1 MTFLFFL
8 ASGIGVLLPYM
19 TIHMKSL
26 GITVEEIGIIYGVVP
41 FFAILAPS
49 AMGMI
54 ADKLGNFKVINI
66 YLSVI
71 FYSNRRTIIPAVK
84 NIRDV

>member
-1 MTFLFFL
+1 M
-8 ASGIGVLLPYM
+8 GVLIPFM
-19 TIHMKSL
+19 TIHLKSL
-26 GITVEEIGIIYGVVP
+26 GITVEETAIINGIVP
-41 FFAILAPS
+41 PFCILSPTI
-49 AMGMI
+49 MGII

-71 FYSNRRTIIPAVK
+71 FYSNRRTIIPAFK

>member
-1 MTFLFFL
+1 MGSMTFLFL

-26 GITVEEIGIIYGVVP
+26 GITVEEIGIIYGIVP
-41 FFAILAPS
+41 FAAILAPS

-54 ADKLGNFKVINI
+54 ADKIGNFKVCRSMP
-66 YLSVI
+66 LS
-71 FYSNRRTIIPAVK
+71 YCQ
-84 NIRDV
+84 